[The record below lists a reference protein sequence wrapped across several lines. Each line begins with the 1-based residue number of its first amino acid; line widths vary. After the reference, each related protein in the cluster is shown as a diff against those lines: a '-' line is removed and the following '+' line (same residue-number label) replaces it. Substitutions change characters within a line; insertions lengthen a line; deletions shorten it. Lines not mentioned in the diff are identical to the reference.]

1 MTTSSPATP
10 LRSATRVLTIED
22 LRVAYRSR
30 RGDVVA
36 LAGVSID
43 LSAGRALAIVGESGS
58 GKTTLIAAALGL
70 IRRDRA
76 RIEGRVEVA
85 GVDVARAPTR
95 ELRAL
100 RGAAVGFVGQLSFHA
115 FDPLFP
121 IGYQLDEAYRAHRD
135 APAPERL
142 AAVNEALARA
152 GLPLSPRDLERPPHR
167 MSGGMLQRAQV
178 AAALLHRPPLLLA
191 DEPTAALDTL
201 HQRAIADLLRG
212 LRDDG
217 GTALLLATHDLA
229 LAAQVADDVLVLRDG
244 REVERGPVRQVLER
258 PSHPYT
264 AELIAA
270 HPAFAV
276 AGGA

>member
-10 LRSATRVLTIED
+10 RSATKVLRIEN

-30 RGDVVA
+30 RGDVLA
-36 LAGVSID
+36 LGGMSFD
-43 LSAGRALAIVGESGS
+43 LEAGRALAIVGESGC
-58 GKTTLIAAALGL
+58 GKSTLIAAALGL
-70 IRRDRA
+70 LGRDHA
-76 RIEGRVEVA
+76 RIDGRVEVA
-85 GVDVARAPTR
+85 GLDLAHVSPG

-142 AAVNEALARA
+142 AAVNLALARA
-152 GLPLSPRDLERPPHR
+152 GMPLGPGDLKMPPHR

-201 HQRAIADLLRG
+201 HQRGIATLLRS
-212 LRDDG
+212 LRDDH

-244 REVERGPVRQVLER
+244 REVERGPVRQVLEH

-264 AELIAA
+264 AELVGA
-270 HPAFAV
+270 HPALA
-276 AGGA
+276 AARGAR